1 MQFQKLTA
9 EIDLAALGLSA
20 DDFENI
26 SFEDMLLSPVYHA
39 VVFHLFPIKVKYEPP
54 KNDCVESWPFA

>member
-26 SFEDMLLSPVYHA
+26 SFEDMLHA

-54 KNDCVESWPFA
+54 KNDCVESCPFA